1 MKNKR
6 KIFFA
11 MIPITVI
18 CVAITIIIA
27 LTLTKDR
34 YRLIKIN
41 ESTGDVMIGRGNEE
55 LAAFDGLQ
63 LIPEDIISVEENA
76 FLELLADGDKHIG
89 AEGNTGF
96 MIHSEGDTENGYI
109 AIDLL
114 YGKALFTIENALN
127 ENDSFQVTTPNATM
141 SVRGTSFSVAYSP
154 ESATT
159 TVEVFDGTV
168 WAEHGGI
175 TEELNAGD
183 LRMIEGDQML
193 PSVNDDAQGNPS
205 NIELYSEPEPVFMLT
220 RYFDIPISD
229 TSNFFTNTLE
239 FTYCNGKDD
248 SAQTNPMDN
257 PPDTLTPLEQTTI
270 QVYNEF
276 MKPVMDQVDI
286 LIEEQGE
293 EILRAFIDEKFFST
307 TDVTDWFASF
317 ENNQITIQDND
328 GTYSFTFTSVKVQ
341 WVYTEVFIDE
351 EEGSYLYY
359 EDLYHIDDN
368 GKRYA
373 ISGVT
378 FTFYE

>member
-6 KIFFA
+6 KILFA
-11 MIPITVI
+11 IIPIAVI
-18 CVAITIIIA
+18 CVAITIILA

-41 ESTGDVMIGRGNEE
+41 EYAGDVMIGRGNEE

-63 LIPEDIISVEENA
+63 LISEDIVSVEENA
-76 FLELLADGDKHIG
+76 FLELLADSDKHIG

-96 MIHSEGDTENGYI
+96 MIHSEGNTDNGYI

-114 YGKALFTIENALN
+114 YGQALFTIEQALN

-168 WAEHGGI
+168 WVEHGGI

-183 LRMIEGDQML
+183 IRIIEGDQLL
-193 PSVNDDAQGNPS
+193 PPANDEAQGAPF
-205 NIELYSEPEPVFMLT
+205 NIELYSEPEPVFMLS

-229 TSNFFTNTLE
+229 NSSYFEKTLE
-239 FTYCNGKDD
+239 FTYCNGKDGT
-248 SAQTNPMDN
+248 ARTNPMDTL
-257 PPDTLTPLEQTTI
+257 PDSLTPLEETTI
-270 QVYNEF
+270 QVYNEY
-276 MKPVMDQVDI
+276 MDPVMDQVDA
-286 LIEEQGE
+286 LLEERSE
-293 EILRAFIDEKFFST
+293 EILRAYIDEESFFT

-317 ENNQITIQDND
+317 ENKQITIQDDD
-328 GTYSFTFTSVKVQ
+328 GAYSFTFTRVTVDWIFSE
-341 WVYTEVFIDE
+341 TFIDAE
-351 EEGSYLYY
+351 DNFYLNF
-359 EDLYHIDDN
+359 EDLYYIDDN

-373 ISGVT
+373 ISGVS